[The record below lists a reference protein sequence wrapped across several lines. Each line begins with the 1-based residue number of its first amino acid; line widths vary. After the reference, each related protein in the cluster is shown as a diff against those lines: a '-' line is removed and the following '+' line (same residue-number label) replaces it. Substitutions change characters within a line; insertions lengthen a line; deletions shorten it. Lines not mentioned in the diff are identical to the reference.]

1 MQKILKLTYLN
12 LNIREQFKSQILLH
26 HCVLLIF
33 VSSTTYY
40 LLESEFPNIS
50 YEFYKI
56 KHVAVKF
63 WCCTKNCPEKF
74 IGWKISL
81 QESRREFNYKL
92 NARRIIENRSLNWE
106 IWNIQVFLCGWAS
119 TISVHQLSTG
129 GRMFSY
135 LGQTRT
141 IGFGSNRLWMN
152 C

>member
-12 LNIREQFKSQILLH
+12 LNVRKQFKSQILLH

-63 WCCTKNCPEKF
+63 
-74 IGWKISL
+74 
-81 QESRREFNYKL
+81 
-92 NARRIIENRSLNWE
+92 
-106 IWNIQVFLCGWAS
+106 
-119 TISVHQLSTG
+119 
-129 GRMFSY
+129 
-135 LGQTRT
+135 
-141 IGFGSNRLWMN
+141 
-152 C
+152 